1 MNYADAAVCYLDVI
15 RAECAANT
23 VIRAMRGSSDQW
35 ARMQE
40 RGWLRWRAQ
49 DLVEAH
55 PALRELGETDWLLT
69 SNDSQGGTQ

>member
-23 VIRAMRGSSDQW
+23 VIRAMPGSPDLW

-55 PALRELGETDWLLT
+55 PPLRELDTPDWFIT